1 MRAFPILGDEVLI
14 TLHVEVPYASF
25 RKSYARSF
33 AETYPLPPP
42 ATVYGMLLS
51 LVGERFRRR
60 HEGVRLA
67 FAYKCRCDDESY
79 KRQWGNEAC
88 GDRCLPH
95 IATTLRKLSRYKYG
109 VPSKQSKLGNAPD
122 FIETLCGIEF
132 LCWVD
137 SSQEKPDEDGILKGD
152 GRNLE
157 RRILEAIQ
165 APPSVHR
172 YGVLCLGLS
181 DDAVNDVSLR
191 DHVEG
196 DWHRLFPSDKGTMEL
211 PVWVD
216 HVGAAGTRWQR
227 YELEAKASPLVS
239 EPGNDD
245 WHWTEIND
253 PRVLQ
258 SIP

>member
-1 MRAFPILGDEVLI
+1 MI

-67 FAYKCRCDDESY
+67 FAYKC
-79 KRQWGNEAC
+79 
-88 GDRCLPH
+88 LPKV
-95 IATTLRKLSRYKYG
+95 ATTLRKLSRFKYG
-109 VPSKQSKLGNAPD
+109 VPGKQSKLGNAPD

-137 SSQEKPDEDGILKGD
+137 SSSEKVDEDGKPKGD

-157 RRILEAIQ
+157 QRIVEALRSP
-165 APPSVHR
+165 ASVDR

-181 DDAVNDVSLR
+181 DDAINSISLCENVK
-191 DHVEG
+191 DE
-196 DWHRLFPSDKGTMEL
+196 WRLLSPRNTGTMEL

-216 HVGAAGTRWQR
+216 HVGAADTRWHR
-227 YELEAKASPLVS
+227 YELEASATIIAPPV
-239 EPGNDD
+239 EDQ
-245 WHWTEIND
+245 WTEIAA
-253 PRVLQ
+253 PT
-258 SIP
+258 